1 MNWLS
6 ALAALAKVIAAILDM
21 AREAQA
27 RGAGRAEAIAVA
39 STHALDLIR
48 KASDAR
54 RAAADAASDPSRLR
68 DDDGFRRD

>member
-6 ALAALAKVIAAILDM
+6 ALAALARVLAVILDM
-21 AREAQA
+21 ARETQA
-27 RGAGRAEAIAVA
+27 RGAGRAEAITEA

-48 KASDAR
+48 KARDAR

>member
-6 ALAALAKVIAAILDM
+6 ALAALAKALAAIFDM
-21 AREAQA
+21 AREAQT
-27 RGAGRAEAIAVA
+27 RSTGRAEAIAEA
-39 STHALDLIR
+39 SNHALDLIR
-48 KASDAR
+48 KARDAR